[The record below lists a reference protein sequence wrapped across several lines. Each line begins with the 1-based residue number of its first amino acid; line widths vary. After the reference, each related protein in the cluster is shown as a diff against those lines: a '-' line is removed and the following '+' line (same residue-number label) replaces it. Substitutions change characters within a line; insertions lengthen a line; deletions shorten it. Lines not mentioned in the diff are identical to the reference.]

1 MNMNKYLDIAPEV
14 QQALADGRPV
24 VALESTII
32 SHGMPYPKNVET
44 ALLVEQTLRDNGTLA
59 YSQINHKTYYR
70 PEDVQRIVSIV
81 EDKRKEARFKGRTI

>member
-1 MNMNKYLDIAPEV
+1 MNKYLDISPEV
-14 QQALADGRPV
+14 KAALEAGKPV

-70 PEDVQRIVSIV
+70 PEDVQRIVSVV
-81 EDKRKEARFKGRTI
+81 EDRRKEAKFKGRTI

>member
-32 SHGMPYPKNVET
+32 SRRHALSEKSSRRPCSSSRLCATT
-44 ALLVEQTLRDNGTLA
+44 APCPPPSPSSA
-59 YSQINHKTYYR
+59 
-70 PEDVQRIVSIV
+70 
-81 EDKRKEARFKGRTI
+81 AA